1 MELRDIFVSTMA
13 GAAIVLLGAFY
24 ALFYALGKLNRHRL
38 SLAASFS
45 SYLGLAFATFMLIDA
60 LHLRGFWLLVTTA
73 MLIGYL
79 LAPMAI
85 WRLCV
90 DIHDDSDVQYRDGR
104 RAVRGLI
111 TRADS

>member
-1 MELRDIFVSTMA
+1 ME
-13 GAAIVLLGAFY
+13 GAAVVLTGAFY
-24 ALFYALGKLNRHRL
+24 ALFYALGKLNNHRL

-45 SYLGLAFATFMLIDA
+45 SYLGLAAATFMLIDA
-60 LHLRGFWLLVTTA
+60 LHLRGFWLLVTTV

-90 DIHDDSDVQYRDGR
+90 DIHDSDAQHPKGR
-104 RAVRGLI
+104 KTLRSLI
-111 TRADS
+111 TRTDS